1 MSDEIEIVQEEIVA
15 SIIYSI
21 KNTGECIV
29 DIDVEDFE
37 DVTMQFFAHLF
48 YNITSNKFS
57 ATTIDL
63 IKDGFAE
70 SENPNLYSDFLN
82 RIQEIAKIE
91 LKEHLQNDVKSTQK
105 TKNKER
111 KVSEE
116 PCISPTDLLRGG

>member
-15 SIIYSI
+15 SIIYSV

-29 DIDVEDFE
+29 DIDIEDFE
-37 DVTMQFFAHLF
+37 DTTMQFFAHLF

-57 ATTIDL
+57 ATTINL

-70 SENPNLYSDFLN
+70 SENPNLYGDFLN

-91 LKEHLQNDVKSTQK
+91 LKEHLQNDVKSTRK
-105 TKNKER
+105 TKNKES
-111 KVSEE
+111 KVLEE